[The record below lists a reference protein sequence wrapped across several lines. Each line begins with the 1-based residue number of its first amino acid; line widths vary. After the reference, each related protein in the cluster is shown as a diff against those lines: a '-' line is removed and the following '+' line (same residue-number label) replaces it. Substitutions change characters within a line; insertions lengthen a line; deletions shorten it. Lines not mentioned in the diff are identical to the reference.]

1 MKSKKSSTEPLGQS
15 QPNLGIQVCSNE
27 EPFNSYKVDDG
38 FSPSLNLCYDII
50 MCELFSQVSDV
61 ARGPL
66 VIAPV
71 LVLLVFRRLQ
81 NGAGEQ
87 RRTTTYG
94 TTNFTRFVHI
104 DIPCSKKKQKKTNLP
119 NKQK

>member
-1 MKSKKSSTEPLGQS
+1 MKFKKSSTEPLGQS

-38 FSPSLNLCYDII
+38 VFPSLDHCYNII

-61 ARGPL
+61 ARGSL
-66 VIAPV
+66 TNVLV

-104 DIPCSKKKQKKTNLP
+104 DIPR
-119 NKQK
+119 